1 MIVKLVLFASVKELV
16 GESELEIEVAE
27 EATVSQVKRH
37 LAENYPLVEELLGGC
52 TFAVDQE
59 YAFDGTRLYE
69 NCEVGCIPPV
79 SGG

>member
-37 LAENYPLVEELLGGC
+37 LAENYPLVEELLA
-52 TFAVDQE
+52 AVRSLSIRNMPLTGL
-59 YAFDGTRLYE
+59 AFTKTAK
-69 NCEVGCIPPV
+69 
-79 SGG
+79 